1 MKEKFTTKEV
11 AILIIVIVAGIAFLE
26 TGHPLLTGKFWREFI
41 LKVVVYGVV
50 VEFILLG
57 LAQFGNRK

>member
-11 AILIIVIVAGIAFLE
+11 AILIIAIVAGIAFLE
-26 TGHPLLTGKFWREFI
+26 TSHPLWTGKFWREFI